1 MREASHESNRIC
13 QEHMLTFVEVEASGS
28 WIQCGEQF
36 IFREGYGSGQFIEQR
51 GFPCVSI
58 TDYGYSR
65 YRFSQAF
72 SPLHLA
78 MLDNLLELPLDYG
91 DAIVD
96 QSTVG
101 LLRKLLLK
109 KAKMLNV
116 QTAVWF
122 KKAKI
127 SNFNFQK
134 RRKFFSYHPR
144 EGF

>member
-1 MREASHESNRIC
+1 
-13 QEHMLTFVEVEASGS
+13 MLRKVNGNAVKYILRLIDGPQDTT
-28 WIQCGEQF
+28 
-36 IFREGYGSGQFIEQR
+36 
-51 GFPCVSI
+51 VS
-58 TDYGYSR
+58 
-65 YRFSQAF
+65 
-72 SPLHLA
+72 
-78 MLDNLLELPLDYG
+78 
-91 DAIVD
+91 
-96 QSTVG
+96 

-144 EGF
+144 KGF